1 MLIKQQNICKSI
13 LFIINL
19 LTKPI
24 LFINHLVMIDPN
36 EKKKGLNNFARYSS
50 ISFQMIVV
58 IGVFAFAGYKIDAY
72 RETKTPIFTAALSLI
87 GVGVAMYQVVKQLNK
102 NEP

>member
-1 MLIKQQNICKSI
+1 
-13 LFIINL
+13 
-19 LTKPI
+19 
-24 LFINHLVMIDPN
+24 MIDPN

-58 IGVFAFAGYKIDAY
+58 IGVFAFIGYKIDAY
-72 RETKTPIFTAALSLI
+72 RRAKTPIFTAALSLL